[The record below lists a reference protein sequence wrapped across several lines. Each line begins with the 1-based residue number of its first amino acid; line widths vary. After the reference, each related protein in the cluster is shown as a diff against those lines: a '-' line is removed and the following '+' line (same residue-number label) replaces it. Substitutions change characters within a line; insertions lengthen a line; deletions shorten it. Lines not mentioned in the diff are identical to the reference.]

1 VTDGAAPSRPRGG
14 AGSLG
19 SVDVL
24 GAFLLMLLA
33 ALVSTV
39 LVAVLVVV
47 LAQRAIR
54 KRNRVSP
61 AVPSAAPTSWLGAP
75 SAAARLHRRLK
86 AAVAVAQ
93 AAAAA
98 APTSDHIVEAAVELE
113 RMAVDLDARLVTVAR
128 IAAPQRKP
136 HLAPLVAEVVK
147 VETMASTLSVQAV
160 QAQAPMVA
168 GGHSSPMDDLY
179 ERIEAME
186 AARREVADI
195 ERDAGVDRVSPYAA
209 QPPVAP
215 QPAPPSGRRR
225 GGTASPA

>member
-1 VTDGAAPSRPRGG
+1 M
-14 AGSLG
+14 
-19 SVDVL
+19 DVL

-98 APTSDHIVEAAVELE
+98 APTSAHIVEAAGDLE
-113 RMAVDLDARLVTVAR
+113 RMAIDLDARLVTVSR
-128 IAAPQRKP
+128 IASQQRKP
-136 HLAPLVAEVVK
+136 HLSPLVAEVVK
-147 VETMASTLSVQAV
+147 IETMASTLSVQAV
-160 QAQAPMVA
+160 QAHAPMVA

-195 ERDAGVDRVSPYAA
+195 ERDAGVDRVSPYAT

-215 QPAPPSGRRR
+215 HPAPAPRGRR
-225 GGTASPA
+225 GGTASTA

>member
-1 VTDGAAPSRPRGG
+1 
-14 AGSLG
+14 
-19 SVDVL
+19 
-24 GAFLLMLLA
+24 M
-33 ALVSTV
+33 
-39 LVAVLVVV
+39 V

-75 SAAARLHRRLK
+75 STPARLHRRLK

-98 APTSDHIVEAAVELE
+98 APTSGHIVEAAAELE
-113 RMAVDLDARLVTVAR
+113 RMAIDLDARLVTVAR
-128 IAAPQRKP
+128 IASQQRKP
-136 HLAPLVAEVVK
+136 HLTPLVAEVVK

-168 GGHSSPMDDLY
+168 TGQSSPMDDLY
-179 ERIEAME
+179 DRIEAME

-195 ERDAGVDRVSPYAA
+195 ERDAGVDRVSPYAT
-209 QPPVAP
+209 QPPATP
-215 QPAPPSGRRR
+215 TARHDRSPTPRPPRRHRLHRLIPIRPLGPPITSRSATWRVRSG
-225 GGTASPA
+225 

>member
-1 VTDGAAPSRPRGG
+1 MDA
-14 AGSLG
+14 
-19 SVDVL
+19 L
-24 GAFLLMLLA
+24 GAFLLIVLA
-33 ALVSTV
+33 AMASTV

-47 LAQRAIR
+47 VAQRAVR

-61 AVPSAAPTSWLGAP
+61 GVPGSAPTSWLGSP
-75 SAAARLHRRLK
+75 SAPARLHRRLK

-98 APTSDHIVEAAVELE
+98 APSSPHIAEAAHDLE
-113 RMAVDLDARLVTVAR
+113 RMAVELDTRLVTVAR
-128 IAAPQRKP
+128 IASPQRKP
-136 HLAPLVAEVVK
+136 HLSPLVAEVVK

-168 GGHSSPMDDLY
+168 AGQSSPMDDLY
-179 ERIEAME
+179 DRIEAME

-209 QPPVAP
+209 QPSPAP
-215 QPAPPSGRRR
+215 QPTPAPPSRRRR
-225 GGTASPA
+225 GSTGTPSTA

>member
-1 VTDGAAPSRPRGG
+1 
-14 AGSLG
+14 
-19 SVDVL
+19 VDVL

-47 LAQRAIR
+47 LAQRAVR

-61 AVPSAAPTSWLGAP
+61 AVPGTAPSSWLGSP
-75 SAAARLHRRLK
+75 SAPARLHRRLK

-98 APTSDHIVEAAVELE
+98 APASDHIVEAATDLE
-113 RMAVDLDARLVTVAR
+113 RMAVDLDARLVTVSR
-128 IAAPQRKP
+128 IASQQRRS
-136 HLAPLVAEVVK
+136 HLTPLVAEVVK

-168 GGHSSPMDDLY
+168 SGHASPMDELY
-179 ERIEAME
+179 DRIEAME
-186 AARREVADI
+186 AARREVAEV

-209 QPPVAP
+209 QAPVAP
-215 QPAPPSGRRR
+215 QAAPAPPRGRR
-225 GGTASPA
+225 GGTASTA